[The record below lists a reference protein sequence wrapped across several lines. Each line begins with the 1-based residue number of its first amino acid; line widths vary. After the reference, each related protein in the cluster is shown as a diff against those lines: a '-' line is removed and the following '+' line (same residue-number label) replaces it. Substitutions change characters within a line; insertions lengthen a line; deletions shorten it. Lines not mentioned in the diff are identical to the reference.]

1 MAPVGGR
8 LQWNEREVDRLLN
21 SFDGPVGR
29 DLNRRGEIGTQTA
42 KRLCPTS
49 PRGSDGRRSGYTRSN
64 IGHELG
70 RDNRGLYVDVK
81 STARTR
87 DGIPISL
94 LLEFGTRGHVIES
107 HGDYPLRN
115 RQTGQVFGKRVQHP
129 GTAPQPHLR
138 PALIEMVRS

>member
-1 MAPVGGR
+1 MAPTGGR
-8 LQWNEREVDRLLN
+8 LQWNEREYDRLFN
-21 SFDGPVGR
+21 SEDGPVGR

-49 PRGSDGRRSGYTRSN
+49 PRGSDGRGSGYTRSN
-64 IGHELG
+64 IGHALG
-70 RDNRGLYVDVK
+70 RDERGLYVDVK

-94 LLEFGTRGHVIES
+94 LLEFGTRAHIITS

-115 RQTGQVFGKRVQHP
+115 RQTGQVFGRSVRHP
-129 GTAPQPHLR
+129 GTEAQPHLR
-138 PALIEMVRS
+138 PALVEMVRS

>member
-8 LQWNEREVDRLLN
+8 LQWNEREYERLLL
-21 SFDGPVGR
+21 SRGGPVGR

-49 PRGSDGRRSGYTRSN
+49 PRGSDGRGSGYTRSN

-70 RDNRGLYVDVK
+70 RDERGLYVDVK

-87 DGIPISL
+87 NGIPISL
-94 LLEFGTRGHVIES
+94 LLEFGTRAHEIRS

-115 RQTGQVFGKRVQHP
+115 RQTGQVFGRSVQHP
-129 GTAPQPHLR
+129 GTTAQPHMR
-138 PALIEMVRS
+138 PALEAMMRT